1 LPNVASVHD
10 TVAPPPPRRLPARH
24 AWVRRTGVALA
35 LAFAPAAHWPA
46 TAQETDAPPLEVPD
60 LTVTAEDPLILLPP
74 LGPPVNREP
83 LAVPAPDRRRAA
95 HRAAPAVSAPGF
107 GPVPAPGGVLRI
119 AKSVQAVER
128 SSEFSASAGAV
139 GTDGLQ
145 ETLAALYYR
154 DAGLVPTVELGLSG
168 LAPTRVGEAVDV
180 SAHVA
185 LESSSWRVG
194 LDGAA
199 VAAGDLGAGRG
210 ARAAWIAMS
219 GGAGPWSGTLSAQH
233 WQAHPA
239 PAEWRPVLATE
250 LELISPRGPRAVVGL
265 AAGRTGER
273 LFALPAV
280 RVRSGGT
287 PDWHLGAGV
296 RPVLGFPRWLPHLV
310 YDGQHSNRAIQ
321 PQEGWLAWLGGGIGA
336 VDLRAGWARGLGTG
350 NRSEDGPARGSYE
363 PPALGPDLLL
373 FGAAAAA
380 TWNTAGGPVTVAAR
394 AAANWHR
401 DAAHWRL
408 RADGQWQ
415 ITAAPPI
422 TLLVGARWIDVR
434 EYQAV
439 YAGEDWTLEMFRDAP
454 GSAVVAGIRWS
465 PAWGHRLQLAAGIN
479 ALAAASALTWGVRIE
494 YARDVVRLTAP
505 P

>member
-1 LPNVASVHD
+1 MVL
-10 TVAPPPPRRLPARH
+10 
-24 AWVRRTGVALA
+24 GLA
-35 LAFAPAAHWPA
+35 LAPAAHWPV
-46 TAQETDAPPLEVPD
+46 TAQEPDAAPLEVPD

-139 GTDGLQ
+139 VTGALE
-145 ETLAALYYR
+145 ETLAALSYR
-154 DAGLVPTVELGLSG
+154 DAGFSPAVELGLSG
-168 LAPTRVGEAVDV
+168 LAPTRDGAAVDV
-180 SAHVA
+180 AAHVA

-199 VAAGDLGAGRG
+199 TAAGDLGAGRG
-210 ARAAWIAMS
+210 ARAARIALS

-233 WQAHPA
+233 WQAHTA

-250 LELISPRGPRAVVGL
+250 LELISARGPRAVVGV
-265 AAGRTGER
+265 AAGRAGER

-287 PDWHLGAGV
+287 PDWHLAAGV

-321 PQEGWLAWLGGGIGA
+321 PEEGWLAWLGGGIGA

-350 NRSEDGPARGSYE
+350 DRAGDGPAGGAPA

-373 FGAAAAA
+373 FGAAAEA
-380 TWNTAGGPVTVAAR
+380 TWNTGSGGPVTVAAR
-394 AAANWHR
+394 AGANWHR
-401 DAAHWRL
+401 DSLHWRV

-415 ITAAPPI
+415 ITAAPSI
-422 TLLVGARWIDVR
+422 TLLAGARWIDVR

-439 YAGEDWTLEMFRDAP
+439 YAGEDWTLEMFRDEP
-454 GSAVVAGIRWS
+454 GAAVVAGIRWS
-465 PAWGHRLQLAAGIN
+465 PAWGHRLQLTAGISSRAYPN
-479 ALAAASALTWGVRIE
+479 DLTWGVGIE